1 MTVTEQTGAAR
12 GPTGSMRTHTVIGGG
27 GLRLHAR
34 EWGNPDGPPIVFMH
48 GWSQSHLCWSKQYDS
63 PLAGEFRLVAY
74 DLRGHGMSEAPPEP
88 EHYLDG
94 RLWADDLAAVID
106 QLRVDRPVLV
116 GWSYGGFITCDYVRA
131 YGQDRIAAIDFAGG
145 AVALGPAAFGTMIG
159 PGFLNHF
166 GDATADDL
174 PTNIRAMR
182 GMVKAFPAK
191 PFAADDVEALLCA
204 SMTVPAAIRAHLGA
218 RELDGDDVL
227 RALRVPLILSHGR
240 ADTVVLP
247 AMAEHI
253 LAICPTAQASWYDGV
268 GHTPHLEQPDRFN
281 RELAQLTRRSSA

>member
-106 QLRVDRPVLV
+106 QLRAPR
-116 GWSYGGFITCDYVRA
+116 
-131 YGQDRIAAIDFAGG
+131 
-145 AVALGPAAFGTMIG
+145 
-159 PGFLNHF
+159 
-166 GDATADDL
+166 
-174 PTNIRAMR
+174 
-182 GMVKAFPAK
+182 
-191 PFAADDVEALLCA
+191 
-204 SMTVPAAIRAHLGA
+204 
-218 RELDGDDVL
+218 
-227 RALRVPLILSHGR
+227 HGR
-240 ADTVVLP
+240 AHPGDL
-247 AMAEHI
+247 
-253 LAICPTAQASWYDGV
+253 
-268 GHTPHLEQPDRFN
+268 PDRPGVLV
-281 RELAQLTRRSSA
+281 RRRRSHPSSGAAGPLQP